1 MRVVINGQVA
11 NEEQVNISNFDLKQI
26 KCGSTVQIVG
36 RRRSGKTTLLLH
48 MLHSMIN
55 DYDACAVI
63 NVFPEEKEVLR
74 SVLPASCFFDGVS
87 ASNVKAFMEGLY
99 GVEATEVRCNVLVIY
114 GRQCKQDTL
123 IAPLHHNGRHVR
135 TTVIEYGDAF
145 DICPSRRMN
154 TDYFFLFGSGNG
166 EEKQKI
172 SNYLG
177 NSLTDFESTFN
188 AMTCDYRAA
197 VYTSKNASSQAFGAN
212 WSSWSVLS
220 FDVCVPLFCMSLR
233 AQYRHIYVNHLEQS
247 ANLVATNL
255 RGEKPNTKV
264 DLGLCKEMHFES
276 PRTDFMHPATEKFM
290 SVFANLPHPLHAL
303 SAVSLESPRC
313 TVIES
318 SEPRC
323 VPCPS
328 ATKCVQSRPLFS
340 CDSKEEIENMAY
352 LASTTDTIAAAAAQK
367 ARNAEKQRI
376 ERVFVDCFS
385 KKMNAP
391 ILISFYEQIKDE
403 DNALEWVVRMGK
415 LL

>member
-1 MRVVINGQVA
+1 MRVVINGQAA
-11 NEEQVNISNFDLKQI
+11 NEEQVNISNFDLKHI

-36 RRRSGKTTLLLH
+36 GRRSGKTTLLLH
-48 MLHSMIN
+48 MLRSMIN
-55 DYDACAVI
+55 DHDACAVI
-63 NVFPEEKEVLR
+63 NMLPEEKEVLR

-87 ASNVKAFMEGLY
+87 ASNVEAFLEGLH

-114 GRQCKQDTL
+114 GRRGKKDSLVT
-123 IAPLHHNGRHVR
+123 PLFRNGRHVR
-135 TTVIEYGDAF
+135 TTVIEYGDVF
-145 DICPSRRMN
+145 DICSSTRMN
-154 TDYFFLFGSGNG
+154 TDYFFLFGTSND

-172 SNYLG
+172 SNLLG
-177 NSLTDFESTFN
+177 NGLTDFVSTFD
-188 AMTCDYRAA
+188 AMTCDKRTA
-197 VYTSKNASSQAFGAN
+197 VYMSKHASSQAFGAS

-247 ANLVATNL
+247 ADLVATNL
-255 RGEKPNTKV
+255 RGENPNTHV

-276 PRTDFMHPATEKFM
+276 PRTDYMHPATEKFM
-290 SVFANLPHPLHAL
+290 FVFENLPHPLHAL
-303 SAVSLESPRC
+303 STVSLESLSC

-318 SEPRC
+318 SEPRY
-323 VPCPS
+323 VQCPS
-328 ATKCVQSRPLFS
+328 TIKCVQSRPLFS
-340 CDSKEEIENMAY
+340 CDSKAETENT
-352 LASTTDTIAAAAAQK
+352 ASLTSATDAQK

-391 ILISFYEQIKDE
+391 ILISFYEGIKDE
-403 DNALEWVVRMGK
+403 DNALEWVVRMSK